1 MFPDFEANCKKER
14 NLYDNHLVK
23 NEAQLMDGIEDL
35 LVEAAKVQAKI
46 IACILENKENL
57 SRCDP
62 DDAAFLEKKWRKSAE
77 TATFLGISKKTL
89 LRKKENFTYRKVQNY
104 YLFSTEST
112 ISYLNG
118 DHHET
123 D

>member
-1 MFPDFEANCKKER
+1 MFPNFEANCKKER
-14 NLYDNHLVK
+14 NLYDNPLVK

-46 IACILENKENL
+46 IACIMENKENR
-57 SRCDP
+57 SRFDP

-118 DHHET
+118 DNHET